1 MFLTNVKHFDLV
13 TISVHIIHLV
23 SRDKKRYERHQPRGI
38 LSGEPLQLC
47 RDQRS
52 SSSYTISD
60 VRLLCFPRY
69 IVCFSL
75 RRLLNRLNSV
85 SSILDRRARRQVTLY
100 SSQSNE
106 PLRTYSRFKD
116 TAYCGTYRRDGKLL
130 VAGCEDGDVR
140 LFDCKAK
147 SMLRVFKAH
156 QGLVEGWSRVGR
168 GLVEGWSRV
177 GPGLVEGW
185 SRVGRGLVEGW
196 SRVGPGLV

>member
-1 MFLTNVKHFDLV
+1 MF
-13 TISVHIIHLV
+13 
-23 SRDKKRYERHQPRGI
+23 
-38 LSGEPLQLC
+38 
-47 RDQRS
+47 S
-52 SSSYTISD
+52 SI
-60 VRLLCFPRY
+60 Y

-168 GLVEGWSRV
+168 GLVVGWSRV
-177 GPGLVEGW
+177 GPGLVESWSRVGRGLVQGW

-196 SRVGPGLV
+196 SRVGRGLVESWSRVGRGLVEGWSRVGRGLVQGWSRVGLGLV